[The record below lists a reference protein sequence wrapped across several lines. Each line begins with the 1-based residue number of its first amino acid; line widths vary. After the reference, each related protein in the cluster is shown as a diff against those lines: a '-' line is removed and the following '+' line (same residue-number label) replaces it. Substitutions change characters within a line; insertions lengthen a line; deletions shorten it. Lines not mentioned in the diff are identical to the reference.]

1 MIGRDADVDRRATV
15 YVTGR
20 EHSPTGASG
29 SAFAPTPFHAVQRA
43 AWETLARA

>member
-1 MIGRDADVDRRATV
+1 MGRDADVGRRATV
-15 YVTGR
+15 YVTGS

-29 SAFAPTPFHAVQRA
+29 SAFTPTPLHAVQRA